1 MNDAT
6 SRSLPKKRLMRN
18 RGYDMARFNAT
29 IGQLHLEV
37 AYSEVEHWISW
48 NCLVH
53 RADRLVGS
61 LGGTAI
67 VAAQQGIQ
75 EAVEDAAGTAIRAKF
90 PLG

>member
-1 MNDAT
+1 MT
-6 SRSLPKKRLMRN
+6 
-18 RGYDMARFNAT
+18 RFNAT

-37 AYSEVEHWISW
+37 AYSEVEQCISW

-67 VAAQQGIQ
+67 VAMQQSIQ
-75 EAVEDAAGTAIRAKF
+75 EAVENAVGTAIRTKY

>member
-1 MNDAT
+1 
-6 SRSLPKKRLMRN
+6 
-18 RGYDMARFNAT
+18 MARFNAT
-29 IGQLHLEV
+29 IGQLQLGV

-61 LGGTAI
+61 LGGTAT
-67 VAAQQGIQ
+67 VAAHQGIQ
-75 EAVEDAAGTAIRAKF
+75 EAVEDAVGTAIRAKF

>member
-1 MNDAT
+1 
-6 SRSLPKKRLMRN
+6 
-18 RGYDMARFNAT
+18 MAQFNAT

-53 RADRLVGS
+53 RADQLLGC
-61 LGGTAI
+61 LGGTTV
-67 VAAQQGIQ
+67 VATQQGVQ
-75 EAVEDAAGTAIRAKF
+75 EAVEDAVGVAIRAKY